1 MSNNKEEKKPP
12 GGFDDTPL
20 PKAPPGYTLRFTFHN
35 ARNLAPADI
44 SSASSDPFLHATLSA
59 PSIKRHR
66 DDPDLTYRTRT
77 HHTTTNPD
85 WKEEWV
91 VANVPP
97 SGFTLKCRLY
107 DEDGKNADDRL
118 GNVTVKIGN
127 VSESWKG
134 IPPPGRVFEAK
145 KRMMSKRALTAKAI
159 MVLCS
164 SGSQMSP
171 LVRISIEVLGKSEPP
186 HGQMCTLA
194 PTTWIKHFSPMIG
207 RLVGMT
213 VNQDEDDDRKGSE
226 PVAKQKNKNDSE
238 SQKYE

>member
-1 MSNNKEEKKPP
+1 MPNNKEEGDPP

-20 PKAPPGYTLRFTFHN
+20 PKAPPGYTLRFTFHD

-59 PSIKRHR
+59 PTIKRHR

-118 GNVTVKIGN
+118 GNVTINIGS
-127 VSESWKG
+127 VSESWEG
-134 IPPPGRVFEAK
+134 IPPPGRVFKAK
-145 KRMMSKRALTAKAI
+145 KRMMSKRALTVKAI

-164 SGSQMSP
+164 SGSSMSP
-171 LVRISIEVLGKSEPP
+171 LVRISIEVLGKSEAP
-186 HGQMCTLA
+186 HGQMYTLS
-194 PTTWIKHFSPMIG
+194 PTSWIKHFSPMIG

-213 VNQDEDDDRKGSE
+213 VNEDEEADRKGSE
-226 PVAKQKNKNDSE
+226 PESNKGKDKQE